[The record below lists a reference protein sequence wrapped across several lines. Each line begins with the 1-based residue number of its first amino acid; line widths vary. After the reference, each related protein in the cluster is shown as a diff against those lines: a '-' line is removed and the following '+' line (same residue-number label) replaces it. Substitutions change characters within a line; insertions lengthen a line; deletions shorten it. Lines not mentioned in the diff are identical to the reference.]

1 MSEKNYHAE
10 AAGHSIL
17 HSSTYPL
24 LIDGDPVCALEPL
37 VILDVV
43 DAVLEVPVPLRE
55 VHLQQVLQEVLQLGG
70 EVRGKSNLRRESA
83 TE

>member
-1 MSEKNYHAE
+1 M
-10 AAGHSIL
+10 
-17 HSSTYPL
+17 
-24 LIDGDPVCALEPL
+24 
-37 VILDVV
+37 ILDVV

-83 TE
+83 IE